1 MDSIDAVKQVF
12 TEFIALYHLVQV
24 AVGGTNQTDV
34 NSDRLVAAYTD
45 NTAALQYGQ

>member
-1 MDSIDAVKQVF
+1 MDSIDAVKQIF

-34 NSDRLVAAYTD
+34 NSDRQVAAYTD